1 MKPPRSDKSF
11 IDRLEVHIDTIVNFF
26 ISIISLFETILN
38 ISISHHQKKYQ
49 LIPPPPMSYLKNFS
63 ALILVNLYTP
73 PPKILQPPETFQTI
87 EKKSQPLDTNSTT
100 QRKCYP
106 SVEYPPPQKK
116 KQKQTSQPLEKN
128 KSSYLG
134 KKCHL
139 LSNN

>member
-26 ISIISLFETILN
+26 ISIISLFETILKSQYPITRKN
-38 ISISHHQKKYQ
+38 SNSF
-49 LIPPPPMSYLKNFS
+49 PPPPMSHLKNFS

-73 PPKILQPPETFQTI
+73 PPKILQPPPPETFQTI

-106 SVEYPPPQKK
+106 SVEYPPPPKK
-116 KQKQTSQPLEKN
+116 KN
-128 KSSYLG
+128 KPPNHSKKTELAISRKKMSSPFE
-134 KKCHL
+134 
-139 LSNN
+139 